1 MRKKPFVLYYIL
13 TFLLLGLIPIFAA
26 IFNNGSLDFD
36 QAAISASEKTGFE
49 WTSNLL
55 IVFRL
60 IIAEP
65 ILLLMVLGSAVPAL
79 AAIITL
85 FFLDRK
91 NKWRKFWSRLIPLR
105 KNNLLEGLKAYFQ
118 IFIVLI
124 LGLIATFF
132 LRQFTGGNYQWPN
145 ELLSLSFIPA
155 ILVVA
160 FLDQGAI
167 LEELGWRGFAT
178 PELQEKGINPLKV
191 AILIGICWG
200 LWHLPRDITTGVIE
214 RLGIFSYL
222 FLYLPS
228 FLLGTIAVSIIAS
241 YYMNKLGGSV
251 IPAIMIHGLVNDS
264 IGISGK
270 ASIIEAL
277 TPYHQ
282 ITKAIPFM
290 IITLILLKF
299 SGSMLN
305 WNGKSTPL

>member
-1 MRKKPFVLYYIL
+1 MKKKSFLLYYLL
-13 TFLLLGLIPIFAA
+13 TFLLLGLIPLFAL

-36 QAAISASEKTGFE
+36 QAALRATEKTGVE

-60 IIAEP
+60 ALAEP
-65 ILLLMVLGSAVPAL
+65 ILLLIVLGSAVPAF

-85 FFLDRK
+85 IFLDRE
-91 NKWRKFWSRLIPLR
+91 NKWPKFWCRLIPL
-105 KNNLLEGLKAYFQ
+105 KNENWLGGIKIYFQ

-124 LGLIATFF
+124 LGLIFTYFI
-132 LRQFTGGNYQWPN
+132 RQFTGGNYHWPSD
-145 ELLSLSFIPA
+145 LFSLNFISA

-167 LEELGWRGFAT
+167 FEELGWRGFAT
-178 PELQEKGINPLKV
+178 PELQDKGMNPLKV
-191 AILIGICWG
+191 AVLIGICWG

-214 RLGIFSYL
+214 RLGVLSYL

-228 FLLGTIAVSIIAS
+228 FLLGTVSVSIIAS
-241 YYMNKLGGSV
+241 YYMNKFDDSI
-251 IPAIMIHGLVNDS
+251 IPAIIIHGITNDS
-264 IGISGK
+264 IGLSGE

-282 ITKAIPFM
+282 ITKAIPFT
-290 IITLILLKF
+290 IIALILLKY

-305 WNGKSTPL
+305 WNENNVE